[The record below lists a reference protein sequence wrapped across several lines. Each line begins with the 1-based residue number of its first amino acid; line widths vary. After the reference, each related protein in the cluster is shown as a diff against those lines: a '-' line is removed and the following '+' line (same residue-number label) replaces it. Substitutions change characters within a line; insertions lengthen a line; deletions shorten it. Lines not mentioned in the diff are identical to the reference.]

1 MAVAQAVQVV
11 TATESESMQCVK
23 ALVRLSV
30 HTVCHTRGLFG
41 EDAFLLRNGFA
52 GLNNMHELKV
62 RALGCGRGAGCV
74 ARSSSALCSCLR
86 ASETD
91 SVCLASTQLR
101 A

>member
-52 GLNNMHELKV
+52 GLNNMHELKA
-62 RALGCGRGAGCV
+62 RAPRLRARRRSCC
-74 ARSSSALCSCLR
+74 ARS
-86 ASETD
+86 
-91 SVCLASTQLR
+91 
-101 A
+101 